1 MRLRF
6 LGTSSENGDCPA
18 AYETSNNTVAI
29 QGKLILDPQALGD
42 AVNLGRGEAL
52 VEIPREM
59 LKFIP
64 KE

>member
-18 AYETSNNTVAI
+18 AYETSRGTVAI
-29 QGKLILDPQALGD
+29 QGTIILDPETLAD
-42 AVNLGRGEAL
+42 AVNLGPTEAII
-52 VEIPREM
+52 EIPREM